1 MRSNVQLSV
10 VDWAKYRSEDSK
22 FNDAGE
28 ALARR
33 LDETERMIVE
43 ASNQRVKLMRA
54 ERLATGRYHV
64 DKYVDDPEQH
74 RTWDEVA
81 ANEAGIPRSGP
92 I

>member
-1 MRSNVQLSV
+1 MRSNARLAV

-28 ALARR
+28 ALAKR
-33 LDETERMIVE
+33 LDETERMIIE

-54 ERLATGRYHV
+54 ERLASGRYHV
-64 DKYVDDPEQH
+64 DKYADDPEPT
-74 RTWDEVA
+74 RTRDEIQA
-81 ANEAGIPRSGP
+81 DEAGMPRFGP